1 MKVILKK
8 LEKLEFLDVYRGFI
22 LLLALK
28 VQKRLGNEV
37 WIAVMI
43 AITRKRQYKK
53 VNFTQ
58 DEKDNILKLETVLFS
73 VNISVEEFELLM
85 ALEANS
91 NCEFYAGKDQNLEEV
106 IQQLDTALPSEL
118 QGFKTPLRRLFYAL
132 DIWELSS

>member
-1 MKVILKK
+1 
-8 LEKLEFLDVYRGFI
+8 
-22 LLLALK
+22 
-28 VQKRLGNEV
+28 
-37 WIAVMI
+37 MI